1 MARKKKNTEEE
12 DEIVG
17 KNWQEGELI
26 KTFRLKKIKE
36 QPSLLIQE
44 WLDVPEPIL
53 NIPEQYIFDH
63 VLKKAIKN
71 IEGWSEEDL
80 KMKFISPILD
90 LGYMTQDD
98 KAISYF
104 DKTISGVVEGI
115 KLTVKSD
122 FMLAEG
128 IMNIHGEPYFHF
140 QEYKPNKNP
149 KGDSMAQLIEAFL
162 IGQTKNT
169 RPIPLY
175 GVEIVGAIWRFL
187 IMDGK
192 EYCVSKAFECT
203 QKDDLLKIIAVLRKF
218 RDILER
224 HLSSTSI

>member
-1 MARKKKNTEEE
+1 MARKKKNTAEE

-26 KTFRLKKIKE
+26 ETFKLKPLIE
-36 QPSLLIQE
+36 PSLLMQE
-44 WLDVPEPIL
+44 WLHTETVVFDVV
-53 NIPEQYIFDH
+53 EQSIFDK
-63 VLKKAIKN
+63 VLKKAVKDLK
-71 IEGWSEEDL
+71 GWSEEDL
-80 KMKFISPILD
+80 KMKFISVILD

-104 DKTISGVVEGI
+104 DKTISGVVEGT

-122 FMLAEG
+122 FMLAKG
-128 IMNIHGEPYFHF
+128 IMNIHKEPYFHF

-169 RPIPLY
+169 KPIPLY
-175 GVEIVGAIWRFL
+175 GVEIVGRIWTFI

-192 EYCVSKAFECT
+192 EYCISKAFEST
-203 QKDDLLKIIAVLRKF
+203 QRNDLLQIIAILRKF

-224 HLSSTSI
+224 HLSNTSI